1 MKISRT
7 LIKTMFISSLILFPV
22 SANANV
28 VPCYKHHV
36 DLEYK
41 LDTDSI
47 FQRDKF
53 HVNTLVY
60 KYENGELVSKAV
72 YQFQFINGEWHILIY
87 DGHLPEVLFVN
98 KKNKLETVKA
108 ETKWIPVSIAEEYD
122 NIVRLALIYS
132 KGTYLKE

>member
-41 LDTDSI
+41 LDTESI
-47 FQRDKF
+47 FQRDKS
-53 HVNTLVY
+53 HINTLIY
-60 KYENGELVSKAV
+60 KYENGELVSKSV
-72 YQFQFINGEWHILIY
+72 YQFQLIDGEWHILIY

-122 NIVRLALIYS
+122 NIVRLALTYS